1 VQLHRDR
8 EKFDQAGVSLA
19 VIGQGT
25 PAHAQDFI
33 KANKVDGLRILVDPA
48 RESYEAAGAKIA
60 TMNELLGPR
69 VVLKGTTSALRT
81 GLLQTSTKG
90 HPAQLGGVLIVAPDG
105 SVPYAHLADDAS
117 DNPPNDEVLT
127 AARKAAS
134 GSSRTAQ

>member
-1 VQLHRDR
+1 MQLHRDR
-8 EKFDQAGVSLA
+8 ETFEQAGVGLA

-33 KANKVDGLRILVDPA
+33 KANKVDGLTILVDPA

-60 TMNELLGPR
+60 TMGELVGPR
-69 VVLKGTTSALRT
+69 VMLKGTATALRT

-90 HPAQLGGVLIVAPDG
+90 HAAQLGGVLIVAPDG
-105 SVPYAHLADDAS
+105 SVPYAHLADDAG

-127 AARKAAS
+127 AARRAAS
-134 GSSRTAQ
+134 AASRANR